1 MRILFVSPRQCWPPQ
16 SGAKL
21 REYHFLRALAE
32 ANEVTYAHFTEPG
45 SPALTRSDLPFCA
58 AVLAVPKP
66 PAYSAAQ
73 LVRGL
78 VGRWPVSVLNYTAP
92 PMRDALAR
100 LAGPFDLVHLDSM
113 HLARYEEGLGRPRR
127 VIYDWHNIESEL
139 MRRYAE
145 SSPSWARRQY
155 ASITARKLARVERDL
170 LRDAFGHIVCSE
182 RERAEIA
189 ALAPAARVEVVENGV
204 DTAYFAGLRD
214 GAPARRIVFVGTM
227 DYAPNVEAAL
237 WFAREL
243 WPAVRAAS
251 GDLTFS
257 IVGAKPTPAVQALAS
272 LAGVEVTGTVPDV
285 RPYYRDA
292 LAAVVPLR
300 TGSGTR
306 LKILEAMAAG
316 VPVLSTPLG
325 AEGLAV
331 TPDKDIVLLDA
342 ADAAAWARE
351 IRTLAAEP
359 ARAEA
364 LAAAGVALVRNRYDW
379 TNLGRR
385 LAARYTEWTR
395 AERAN

>member
-21 REYHFLRALAE
+21 REYHLLRALAE
-32 ANEVTYAHFTEPG
+32 VHDVTYAHFTEPG
-45 SPALTRSDLPFCA
+45 SAALTRSDLPFCA

-66 PAYSAAQ
+66 PAYSAQQ

-100 LAGPFDLVHLDSM
+100 LAGPFDLAHLDSM
-113 HLARYEEGLGRPRR
+113 HLARYEAALGRPRR
-127 VIYDWHNIESEL
+127 VVYDWHNIESEL
-139 MRRYAE
+139 MSRYAE

-155 ASITARKLARVERDL
+155 AAITARKLARVERDL
-170 LRDAFGHIVCSE
+170 LRGAFGHVVCSE
-182 RERAEIA
+182 RERAAIA

-214 GAPARRIVFVGTM
+214 GAPARRIVFVGSM
-227 DYAPNVEAAL
+227 DYAPNIEGSV

-243 WPAVRAAS
+243 WPAVRASAPH
-251 GDLTFS
+251 LVFS
-257 IVGAKPTPAVQALAS
+257 IVGAKPAPAVQALAS
-272 LAGVEVTGTVPDV
+272 LPGVEVTGTVPDV

-292 LAAVVPLR
+292 LAAVVPLQ

-331 TPDKDIVLLDA
+331 TPDRDIVLLNA
-342 ADAAAWARE
+342 ADAPGWARE
-351 IRTLAAEP
+351 IRALAAEP
-359 ARAEA
+359 ARGAA
-364 LAAAGVALVRNRYDW
+364 LAAAGAALVRDRYDW

-385 LAARYTEWTR
+385 LAARYEEWAR
-395 AERAN
+395 G

>member
-32 ANEVTYAHFTEPG
+32 AHEVTYAHFTEPG

-78 VGRWPVSVLNYTAP
+78 LGRWPVSVLNYTAA

-127 VIYDWHNIESEL
+127 VVYDWHNIESEL

-155 ASITARKLARVERDL
+155 AAITARKLARVERDL

-204 DTAYFAGLRD
+204 DTAHFAGLRD

-243 WPAVRAAS
+243 WPAVRASS

-257 IVGAKPTPAVQALAS
+257 IVGAKPAPAVQALAS
-272 LAGVEVTGTVPDV
+272 LPGVEVTGTVPDV

-331 TPDKDIVLLDA
+331 TPEKDIVLLDA

-359 ARAEA
+359 ARGAA
-364 LAAAGVALVRNRYDW
+364 LAAAGVALVRDRYDW

-385 LAARYTEWTR
+385 LAAKYAEWAR
-395 AERAN
+395 